1 MGAWFGGQVHGADEA
16 QDREW
21 GGSSEH
27 TPRHT
32 HASCL
37 LGSLRTGQALG
48 PTQARTTQPPA
59 APEQRPD
66 GSETWGKGQTRSSSR
81 GFQEPGGHGPPHP
94 RSASKGRPVSPLL
107 HWLHFCSQ
115 RLYGPRT
122 QARVSTLLREAPF
135 TIWVLSYFVPQMQNE
150 GLNYRLNL
158 LLNHHMDVG
167 IQLPLTST
175 RPMA

>member
-1 MGAWFGGQVHGADEA
+1 M
-16 QDREW
+16 
-21 GGSSEH
+21 
-27 TPRHT
+27 
-32 HASCL
+32 
-37 LGSLRTGQALG
+37 SL
-48 PTQARTTQPPA
+48 
-59 APEQRPD
+59 
-66 GSETWGKGQTRSSSR
+66 
-81 GFQEPGGHGPPHP
+81 
-94 RSASKGRPVSPLL
+94 LL
-107 HWLHFCSQ
+107 HLLHFCSQ

-158 LLNHHMDVG
+158 FLNHHMDVG